1 MKTHISKIFNFSMAH
16 RLTFHNGKCRNLHG
30 HTYKLEITIS
40 GNIDKNGIIIDFGDI
55 KKIVNKNVI
64 DKLDHTTAIY
74 KYDPLLL
81 DNFPKVLRYNVFPY
95 ETTAENLAKWIYDKL
110 NKLLKIEKVRLW
122 ETPTNQVI
130 YTK

>member
-40 GNIDKNGIIIDFGDI
+40 GDINKNGIIIDFGDLKEIVI
-55 KKIVNKNVI
+55 KNII
-64 DKLDHTTAIY
+64 DKLDHSTAIY
-74 KYDPLLL
+74 EKDSLLL
-81 DNFPKVLRYNVFPY
+81 TNFPKVLKYNIFPY
-95 ETTAENLAKWIYDKL
+95 ETTAENLSKWIFDQL
-110 NKLLKIEKVRLW
+110 TKLLKIEKVRLW
-122 ETPTNQVI
+122 ETPSNQVT